1 MIGCRLESQYS
12 GVKHIYLWRILAP
25 SNVSKCISLESVTP
39 ATAPCAMR
47 DPSVYQVIHAL
58 PTHPAASSYFK
69 VVQYISSILF
79 RDTSPF
85 SSAINPK
92 FTNYSLAAIKALK
105 FNQMNFK
112 LVQEGLNKYNT
123 LGSAN

>member
-1 MIGCRLESQYS
+1 MLNTFIY
-12 GVKHIYLWRILAP
+12 GVYFHLKYTDLPI
-25 SNVSKCISLESVTP
+25 VSKYISLESVTP

-47 DPSVYQVIHAL
+47 NPSVYQVIHAL
-58 PTHPAASSYFK
+58 PTHAVVSSYFK
-69 VVQYISSILF
+69 FVQYISSILF

-105 FNQMNFK
+105 FNQNFK
-112 LVQEGLNKYNT
+112 LVQEDLNKYNT